1 MSAPLRFGAGNV
13 EPVTELHHRAAPAAH
28 ETRPALPQIMGV
40 LNVTPD
46 SFSDGGRY
54 LDFDD
59 ALAHGEQMGAEGA
72 DLIDVGGESTRPGAE
87 RVDAATEIG
96 RVVDVVAALTE
107 RGLAVSIDT
116 TRAAVA
122 AAAIEAGALV
132 VNDVSGGLAD
142 PDMARVVADTGV
154 RWVLMHWRGHSADM
168 QRLAHYDNVVA
179 DVKAELEDRVE
190 AALDS
195 GVDRDNLILD
205 PGIGFA
211 KSAEHN
217 WRLSAHLHEFVAL
230 GYPVLF
236 ASSRKSYLGKL
247 LGDES
252 GKPRP
257 VGQREAATLA
267 TSLLA
272 FESGAWGVRVHDV
285 AGTADA
291 RAVWIA
297 TRSAA

>member
-1 MSAPLRFGAGNV
+1 
-13 EPVTELHHRAAPAAH
+13 
-28 ETRPALPQIMGV
+28 MGI

-54 LDFDD
+54 LDFGD
-59 ALAHGEQMGAEGA
+59 AVGHGEQMAAEGA

-87 RVDAATEIG
+87 RVDAATEIA
-96 RVVDVVAALTE
+96 RVVDVVAALAE

-122 AAAIEAGALV
+122 AAAIEAGASV

-142 PDMARVVADTGV
+142 PDMAGVVADSGV
-154 RWVLMHWRGHSADM
+154 RWVLMHWRGHSSDM

-190 AALDS
+190 AALES
-195 GVDRDNLILD
+195 GVDAGRLVLD
-205 PGIGFA
+205 PGLGFA
-211 KSAEHN
+211 KTAEHN

-236 ASSRKSYLGKL
+236 ASSRKSYLGSL
-247 LGDES
+247 LGEEG

-267 TSLLA
+267 TSVLA
-272 FESGAWGVRVHDV
+272 FEAGAWGVRVHDV

-291 RAVWIA
+291 RAVWLA
-297 TRSAA
+297 TKRAA

>member
-1 MSAPLRFGAGNV
+1 MRGVHAPGAGNV
-13 EPVTELHHRAAPAAH
+13 DAVTEPRDSAQAAP
-28 ETRPALPQIMGV
+28 EGSGPVGPQIVGV

-54 LDFDD
+54 LDFGD
-59 ALAHGEQMGAEGA
+59 AVAHGEQMGAEGA

-87 RVDAATEIG
+87 RVDADTEIA

-122 AAAIEAGALV
+122 AAAIGAGAGV

-168 QRLAHYDNVVA
+168 QRLAHYENVVA

-195 GVDRDNLILD
+195 GVERERLILD
-205 PGIGFA
+205 PGLGFA

-217 WRLSAHLHEFVAL
+217 WRLSAHLNEFTAL
-230 GYPVLF
+230 GFPVLF

-247 LGDES
+247 LADES

-272 FESGAWGVRVHDV
+272 FEAGAWGVRVHDV

-291 RAVWIA
+291 RAVWLA
-297 TRSAA
+297 TKSAV

>member
-1 MSAPLRFGAGNV
+1 MTAS
-13 EPVTELHHRAAPAAH
+13 H
-28 ETRPALPQIMGV
+28 ETAPTPPQIVGI

-54 LDFDD
+54 LDFAD
-59 ALAHGEQMGAEGA
+59 AVGHGEQMAAEGA
-72 DLIDVGGESTRPGAE
+72 DIIDVGGESTRPGAE
-87 RVDAATEIG
+87 RVDAATEIS
-96 RVVDVVAALTE
+96 RVADVVAALAE

-116 TRAAVA
+116 TRAEVA
-122 AAAIEAGALV
+122 AAAIGAGASV

-154 RWVLMHWRGHSADM
+154 RWILMHWRGHSRDM
-168 QRLAHYDNVVA
+168 QRLARYDNVVA

-195 GVDRDNLILD
+195 GVDASRLVID

-211 KSAEHN
+211 KTAEHN
-217 WRLSAHLHEFVAL
+217 WQLSAHLHEFVAL

-236 ASSRKSYLGKL
+236 ASSRKSYLGRL
-247 LGDES
+247 LADES
-252 GKPRP
+252 GKARP

-267 TSLLA
+267 TSVLA
-272 FESGAWGVRVHDV
+272 FEAGAWGVRVHDV

-291 RAVWIA
+291 RAVWLA
-297 TRSAA
+297 TKGGL

>member
-1 MSAPLRFGAGNV
+1 MT
-13 EPVTELHHRAAPAAH
+13 EPQASAAPG
-28 ETRPALPQIMGV
+28 PALPTIIGI
-40 LNVTPD
+40 LNITPD

-54 LDFDD
+54 LDFGD
-59 ALAHGEQMGAEGA
+59 AVAHGAQMAAEGA
-72 DLIDVGGESTRPGAE
+72 DIVDVGGESTRPGAE
-87 RVDAATEIG
+87 RVDAATETA
-96 RVVDVVAALTE
+96 RVVDAIAALAE
-107 RGLAVSIDT
+107 RGLTVSIDT

-122 AAAIEAGALV
+122 AAAIEAGASV

-154 RWVLMHWRGHSADM
+154 RWILMHWRGHSADM

-211 KSAEHN
+211 KTAEHN

-230 GYPVLF
+230 GYPLLF
-236 ASSRKSYLGKL
+236 ASSRKTYLGKL
-247 LGDES
+247 LEDES

-267 TSLLA
+267 TSILA
-272 FESGAWGVRVHDV
+272 FEAGAWGVRVHDV

-291 RAVWIA
+291 RAVWAA
-297 TRSAA
+297 TKRAL

>member
-1 MSAPLRFGAGNV
+1 
-13 EPVTELHHRAAPAAH
+13 
-28 ETRPALPQIMGV
+28 MGV

-54 LDFDD
+54 LDFED
-59 ALAHGEQMGAEGA
+59 AVGHAEQMAAEGA

-87 RVDAATEIG
+87 RVDATTETA

-107 RGLAVSIDT
+107 RGMVVSIDT
-116 TRAAVA
+116 TRSAVA
-122 AAAIEAGALV
+122 AAAIEAGASV

-142 PDMARVVADTGV
+142 PDMAGVVAATGV
-154 RWVLMHWRGHSADM
+154 RWVLMHWRGHSTDM
-168 QRLAHYDNVVA
+168 QRLAHYEHIVA

-190 AALDS
+190 AALES
-195 GVDRDNLILD
+195 GVDASRLIVD
-205 PGIGFA
+205 PGLGFA
-211 KSAEHN
+211 KTAEHN
-217 WRLSAHLHEFVAL
+217 WRLSAHLHEFVEL

-236 ASSRKSYLGKL
+236 GSSRKSYLGKL
-247 LGDES
+247 LADED

-267 TSLLA
+267 TSVLA
-272 FESGAWGVRVHDV
+272 FEAGAWGVRVHDV

-291 RAVWIA
+291 RAVWLA
-297 TRSAA
+297 TRNAA

>member
-1 MSAPLRFGAGNV
+1 
-13 EPVTELHHRAAPAAH
+13 
-28 ETRPALPQIMGV
+28 MGI
-40 LNVTPD
+40 LNITPD

-54 LDFDD
+54 LDFGD
-59 ALAHGEQMGAEGA
+59 AVAHGEQMGADGA
-72 DLIDVGGESTRPGAE
+72 DLIDVGGESTRPGAD
-87 RVDAATEIG
+87 RVDAATETS
-96 RVVDVVAALTE
+96 RVVDVIAALAE

-122 AAAIEAGALV
+122 AAAIEAGASV

-168 QRLAHYDNVVA
+168 QQLAKYENVVA
-179 DVKAELEDRVE
+179 DVKAELEDRAE
-190 AALDS
+190 AALDN
-195 GVDRDNLILD
+195 GVERDRLILD
-205 PGIGFA
+205 PGLGFA

-217 WRLSAHLHEFVAL
+217 WRLSAHLDEFVAL

-236 ASSRKSYLGKL
+236 GSSRKSYLGRL

-267 TSLLA
+267 TSVLA
-272 FESGAWGVRVHDV
+272 FEAGAWGVRVHDV

-291 RAVWIA
+291 RAVWEA
-297 TRSAA
+297 TRAGR

>member
-1 MSAPLRFGAGNV
+1 
-13 EPVTELHHRAAPAAH
+13 
-28 ETRPALPQIMGV
+28 MGI

-54 LDFDD
+54 LDFED
-59 ALAHGEQMGAEGA
+59 AVGHGEQMAAEGA

-87 RVDAATEIG
+87 RVDAATETA
-96 RVVDVVAALTE
+96 RVVEVVAALSE

-122 AAAIEAGALV
+122 AAAIEAGASV

-154 RWVLMHWRGHSADM
+154 RWVLMHWRGHSLDM
-168 QRLAHYDNVVA
+168 QRLAHYENVVA

-190 AALDS
+190 AALES
-195 GVDRDNLILD
+195 GVEADRIVID
-205 PGIGFA
+205 PGLGFA
-211 KSAEHN
+211 KTAEHN

-236 ASSRKSYLGKL
+236 ASSRKSYLGGL
-247 LGDES
+247 LADES
-252 GKPRP
+252 GKARP

-267 TSLLA
+267 TSVLA
-272 FESGAWGVRVHDV
+272 FEAGAWGVRVHDV

-291 RAVWIA
+291 RAVWLA
-297 TRSAA
+297 TRRAH

>member
-1 MSAPLRFGAGNV
+1 
-13 EPVTELHHRAAPAAH
+13 
-28 ETRPALPQIMGV
+28 MGI

-54 LDFDD
+54 LDFSD
-59 ALAHGEQMGAEGA
+59 AVGHGEQMAAEGA

-87 RVDAATEIG
+87 RVDAATEIA
-96 RVVDVVAALTE
+96 RVVDVVAALAE
-107 RGLAVSIDT
+107 RDLTVSIDT

-122 AAAIEAGALV
+122 AAAIDAGASV

-142 PDMARVVADTGV
+142 PDMASVVADREV
-154 RWVLMHWRGHSADM
+154 RWILMHWRGHSSDM
-168 QRLAHYDNVVA
+168 QRLAHYENVVA

-195 GVDRDNLILD
+195 GVDRSKLILD

-211 KSAEHN
+211 KSAAHN
-217 WRLSAHLHEFVAL
+217 WQLSARLDEFVGL
-230 GYPVLF
+230 GFPVLF

-247 LGDES
+247 LSDEG

-267 TSLLA
+267 TSVLA
-272 FESGAWGVRVHDV
+272 FEAGAWGVRVHDV

-291 RAVWIA
+291 REVWMA
-297 TRSAA
+297 TRNAA

>member
-1 MSAPLRFGAGNV
+1 MTEPRDSAQAPPDGPG
-13 EPVTELHHRAAPAAH
+13 PAA
-28 ETRPALPQIMGV
+28 PQIMGV

-59 ALAHGEQMGAEGA
+59 AVAHGEQMGAEGA

-87 RVDAATEIG
+87 RVDAATETA
-96 RVVDVVAALTE
+96 RVVDVVAALAE

-122 AAAIEAGALV
+122 AAAIGAGASV

-154 RWVLMHWRGHSADM
+154 HWVLMHWRDHSADM

-195 GVDRDNLILD
+195 GVERERLILD
-205 PGIGFA
+205 PGLGFA

-217 WRLSAHLHEFVAL
+217 WRLSAHLEEFTAL
-230 GYPVLF
+230 GFPVLF
-236 ASSRKSYLGKL
+236 GSSRKSYLGRL
-247 LGDES
+247 LADES

-272 FESGAWGVRVHDV
+272 FEAGVWGVRVHDV

-291 RAVWIA
+291 RAVWLA
-297 TRSAA
+297 TASAR

>member
-1 MSAPLRFGAGNV
+1 
-13 EPVTELHHRAAPAAH
+13 
-28 ETRPALPQIMGV
+28 MGI

-54 LDFDD
+54 LDFED
-59 ALAHGEQMGAEGA
+59 AVGHGEQMAAEGA

-87 RVDAATEIG
+87 RVDAATEIA
-96 RVVDVVAALTE
+96 RVVDVVAALAE

-122 AAAIEAGALV
+122 AAAIEAGASV

-142 PDMARVVADTGV
+142 PDMARVVADSGV
-154 RWVLMHWRGHSADM
+154 RWVLMHWRGHSTDM
-168 QRLAHYDNVVA
+168 QRLAHYENVVA
-179 DVKAELEDRVE
+179 DVKAELEDRAE
-190 AALDS
+190 AALES
-195 GVDRDNLILD
+195 GVDASRLVLD
-205 PGIGFA
+205 PGLGFA
-211 KSAEHN
+211 KTADHN
-217 WRLSAHLHEFVAL
+217 WRLSAHLDEFVAL

-236 ASSRKSYLGKL
+236 GSSRKSYLGSL
-247 LGDES
+247 LADEG

-267 TSLLA
+267 TSVLA
-272 FESGAWGVRVHDV
+272 FEAGAWGVRVHDV

-291 RAVWIA
+291 RDVWMA
-297 TRSAA
+297 TKRAR

>member
-1 MSAPLRFGAGNV
+1 
-13 EPVTELHHRAAPAAH
+13 
-28 ETRPALPQIMGV
+28 MGV

-54 LDFDD
+54 LDFED
-59 ALAHGEQMGAEGA
+59 AVGHGEQMAAEGA

-87 RVDAATEIG
+87 RVDAATEIA
-96 RVVDVVAALTE
+96 RVVDVVAALAE

-122 AAAIEAGALV
+122 AAAIEAGASV

-142 PDMARVVADTGV
+142 PDMARVVADSGV

-168 QRLAHYDNVVA
+168 QRLAHYDNIVA

-190 AALDS
+190 AALES
-195 GVDRDNLILD
+195 GVDASRLILD
-205 PGIGFA
+205 PGLGFA
-211 KSAEHN
+211 KTAEHN
-217 WRLSAHLHEFVAL
+217 WRLSAHLGEFVAL

-247 LGDES
+247 LADEG

-267 TSLLA
+267 TSMLA
-272 FESGAWGVRVHDV
+272 FEAGAWGVRVHDV

-291 RAVWIA
+291 RAVWLA
-297 TRSAA
+297 TKQAA

>member
-1 MSAPLRFGAGNV
+1 MRGVRAPGPGNVDAVTTPGELSAPQ
-13 EPVTELHHRAAPAAH
+13 EPGPA
-28 ETRPALPQIMGV
+28 RPEIMGV

-54 LDFDD
+54 LDFSD
-59 ALAHGEQMGAEGA
+59 AVAHGEQMGAEGA
-72 DLIDVGGESTRPGAE
+72 DLIDVGGESTRPGAD
-87 RVDAATEIG
+87 RVDPETEIA
-96 RVVDVVAALTE
+96 RVVDVVAALCE

-122 AAAIEAGALV
+122 AAAIGAGASV

-168 QRLAHYDNVVA
+168 QRLQHYENVVA

-195 GVDRDNLILD
+195 GVDRSKLILD
-205 PGIGFA
+205 PGLGFA
-211 KSAEHN
+211 KSAGHN
-217 WRLSAHLHEFVAL
+217 WRLSAHLDEFVAL
-230 GYPVLF
+230 GFPVLF
-236 ASSRKSYLGKL
+236 GASRKSYLGKL
-247 LGDES
+247 LEDES

-257 VGQREAATLA
+257 VGEREAATLA

-272 FESGAWGVRVHDV
+272 FEAGAWGVRVHDV

-291 RAVWIA
+291 RAVWMA
-297 TRSAA
+297 TRRAR

>member
-1 MSAPLRFGAGNV
+1 
-13 EPVTELHHRAAPAAH
+13 
-28 ETRPALPQIMGV
+28 MGV
-40 LNVTPD
+40 LNITPD

-54 LDFDD
+54 LDFGD
-59 ALAHGEQMGAEGA
+59 AVAHGEQMGAEGA

-87 RVDAATEIG
+87 RVDAATETS
-96 RVVDVVAALTE
+96 RVVDVIAALTE

-122 AAAIEAGALV
+122 AAAIGAGASV

-142 PDMARVVADTGV
+142 PDMAGVVADAGV
-154 RWVLMHWRGHSADM
+154 RWVLMHWRGHSSDM
-168 QRLAHYDNVVA
+168 QRLAAYENVVA

-190 AALDS
+190 AALDA

-205 PGIGFA
+205 PGLGFA

-217 WRLSAHLHEFVAL
+217 WRLSAHLDEFVAL

-236 ASSRKSYLGKL
+236 GSSRKSYLGRL

-267 TSLLA
+267 TSVLA
-272 FESGAWGVRVHDV
+272 FEAGVWGVRVHDV

-291 RAVWIA
+291 RAVWAA
-297 TRSAA
+297 TRAGR

>member
-1 MSAPLRFGAGNV
+1 MRLGARTYDDSARLV
-13 EPVTELHHRAAPAAH
+13 
-28 ETRPALPQIMGV
+28 MGIV
-40 LNVTPD
+40 NATPD
-46 SFSDGGRY
+46 SFYDRGRAY
-54 LDFDD
+54 
-59 ALAHGEQMGAEGA
+59 ALAPALELVAEMVADGA
-72 DLIDVGGESTRPGAE
+72 DVIDVGGESTRPGAE
-87 RVDAATEIG
+87 RVDAVTETS
-96 RVVDVVAALTE
+96 RVVDVVAALAE
-107 RGLAVSIDT
+107 RGLTVSIDT

-122 AAAIEAGALV
+122 AAAIEAGARI

-168 QRLAHYDNVVA
+168 QLLARYENVVA

-195 GVDRDNLILD
+195 GVDRENLILD
-205 PGIGFA
+205 PGLGFA

-217 WRLSAHLHEFVAL
+217 WRLSAHLDEFVAL

-236 ASSRKSYLGKL
+236 GSSRKTYLGRL

-267 TSLLA
+267 TSVLA
-272 FESGAWGVRVHDV
+272 FEAGAWGVRVHDV

-291 RAVWIA
+291 RAVWLA
-297 TRSAA
+297 TNAAR

>member
-1 MSAPLRFGAGNV
+1 MRGVGALGAGNV
-13 EPVTELHHRAAPAAH
+13 DAVTEPRDSAVTAPAGRAPQ
-28 ETRPALPQIMGV
+28 TPQIMGV

-54 LDFDD
+54 LDFGD
-59 ALAHGEQMGAEGA
+59 AVAHGEQMGAEGA

-87 RVDAATEIG
+87 RVDAATEIA
-96 RVVDVVAALTE
+96 RVVDVVAAMTE
-107 RGLAVSIDT
+107 RGLTVSIDT

-122 AAAIEAGALV
+122 AAAIEAGASV

-142 PDMARVVADTGV
+142 PDMAGVVADTGV

-168 QRLAHYDNVVA
+168 QRLAHYENVVA

-195 GVDRDNLILD
+195 GVDRERLILD

-211 KSAEHN
+211 KSAENN
-217 WRLSAHLHEFVAL
+217 WRLSAHLDEFVAL
-230 GYPVLF
+230 GFPVLF
-236 ASSRKSYLGKL
+236 GSSRKSYLGKL
-247 LGDES
+247 LENES

-272 FESGAWGVRVHDV
+272 FEAGAWGVRVHDV

-291 RAVWIA
+291 RAVWLA
-297 TRSAA
+297 TKSAA

>member
-1 MSAPLRFGAGNV
+1 MTTPHDAP
-13 EPVTELHHRAAPAAH
+13 PA
-28 ETRPALPQIMGV
+28 RPQIIGI

-59 ALAHGEQMGAEGA
+59 AVGHGEQMAAEGA

-87 RVDAATEIG
+87 RVDAATEIA
-96 RVVDVVAALTE
+96 RVVDVVASLAD

-122 AAAIEAGALV
+122 AAAIEAGASM

-142 PDMARVVADTGV
+142 PDMGSVVADAGV
-154 RWVLMHWRGHSADM
+154 RWVLMHWRGHSSDM
-168 QRLAHYDNVVA
+168 QRLAYYDNVVA

-190 AALDS
+190 AALES
-195 GVDRDNLILD
+195 GVDARRLILD

-211 KSAEHN
+211 KTPEHN
-217 WRLSAHLHEFVAL
+217 WRLSSHLDEFVAL

-247 LGDES
+247 LADES

-267 TSLLA
+267 TSMLA
-272 FESGAWGVRVHDV
+272 FEAGAWGVRVHDV

-291 RAVWIA
+291 RAVWLA
-297 TRSAA
+297 TRQAA